1 MRGQRF
7 RRLFRLDRFGKRMDD
22 GLEDEVR
29 FHLETREAQLR
40 RAGLS
45 PEEARAEARRG
56 FGDPDRVREECRDID
71 RWGVY
76 RRAMAELLGDL
87 LQDVRLSA
95 RGLARSR
102 GYTFVVLLSLAV
114 GIGINTAALTAIDA
128 FWFAPVPGVTGQDR
142 VVELVV
148 VDRGSEEWA
157 WPYPDFEDVRAASIP
172 LEGLAGWAERDLTLG
187 AHDAGRRVRTAY
199 VTPEFFPVL
208 GVVPTLGRGFRPD
221 EGTGP
226 GQHAVVVLGHD
237 LWQEEFE
244 GDPGVIGRSVVLNR
258 EPYTI
263 VGVAPEGFRGPRPT
277 LGSTHLWVP
286 FVQHP
291 YLAEESADLRG
302 RAAFWIGAVGRLRA
316 GVTRGE
322 VESAVRTVFGRLAAA
337 YPESNAERTVKVASF
352 KRFPAQNRLLDALAV
367 GSLVALLVLVLLI
380 ICANLAGMALARS
393 AAREQE
399 IAVRLA
405 LGSGRL
411 RLARHLM
418 LEAVLLAVVGG
429 GVGTAVAIVA
439 MGTVSPTSLGIV
451 APDIR
456 FEISGVI
463 VTASLTL
470 TLLAALTLGL
480 PQALRFSRPELVTTI
495 KDDTGGGGRRVGRM
509 QRFAASAQTGV
520 ALVGLVLGALFF
532 RSLGSM
538 DRTDQGFEPQG
549 MVVTDFR
556 TGVLSSALMDLAAE
570 GYPTLKGGGGA
581 FLERLSAALSLVP
594 GVTAVAFADG
604 VPLDRSLARTMVFRA
619 DRPDDPG
626 GGLTVEHTRVGE
638 GYLDAVGATLIR
650 GRDVAAT
657 DDPTSEP
664 VVLVTTSLAERL
676 WPGEDPLGRP
686 LLRSVGREER
696 QKATVVGVV
705 ADMASSRAG
714 ERRPQVFVPMRQ
726 EYRARLMI
734 VLRTES
740 DGAVLTDALRSA
752 LRSVDPALPMPRLVS
767 GRSMEEQSTQE
778 QRAAATMGGGLGLMV
793 LLLSAMGV
801 YGVVAMTVA
810 SRTREIGVR
819 MAMGASRGGVLCI
832 VLRDALRLT
841 APGLAVGALVAGASA
856 SAMRSMLLGVSPVD
870 PPSFLAAGGVLLAVV
885 LLASFV
891 PARRASGIDPM
902 EALRAE

>member
-1 MRGQRF
+1 MRGQRL

-22 GLEDEVR
+22 SLDDEVR

-45 PEEARAEARRG
+45 PEEARTEARRG

-71 RWGVY
+71 RRGVR
-76 RRAMAELLGDL
+76 RRARAEYLGDL
-87 LQDVRLSA
+87 LHDVRLVA

-114 GIGINTAALTAIDA
+114 GIGINTAAFTAIDA

-142 VVELVV
+142 IVELVV

-157 WPYPDFEDVRAASIP
+157 WTLPDFEDVRAAPIP
-172 LEGLAGWAERDLTLG
+172 LEALAAWADRDLTLG
-187 AHDAGRRVRTAY
+187 GHDGGRRVRTAY
-199 VTPEFFPVL
+199 VTPEYFPVF
-208 GVVPTLGRGFRPD
+208 GVVPAIGRGFLPE

-258 EPYTI
+258 EPYTV

-277 LGSTHLWVP
+277 MGTTHLWVP

-291 YLAEESADLRG
+291 YLADEGSDVRG
-302 RAAFWIGAVGRLRA
+302 RGAFWISTAGRLRA
-316 GVTRGE
+316 GASREE

-337 YPESNAERTVKVASF
+337 YPETNGERTVKVADYR
-352 KRFPAQNRLLDALAV
+352 RFPAQNRIWDAVAV
-367 GSLVALLVLVLLI
+367 GGLVALLVLVLLI

-405 LGSGRL
+405 LGSGRF

-418 LEAVLLAVVGG
+418 LESLLLALVGG
-429 GVGTAVAIVA
+429 GVGMAVAVVA
-439 MGTVSPTSLGIV
+439 MGTVSPASIGIV

-456 FEISGVI
+456 FEVSGII
-463 VTASLTL
+463 VSASLAL

-480 PQALRFSRPELVTTI
+480 LPAVRFSRPELVTAL
-495 KDDTGGGGRRVGRM
+495 KDDTGGGRRRVGRM
-509 QRFAASAQTGV
+509 QRFAASAQAGV
-520 ALVGLVLGALFF
+520 ALAGLVTGALFF
-532 RSLGSM
+532 RSLGAM
-538 DRTDQGFEPQG
+538 DRTDQGFDPQG
-549 MVVTDFR
+549 MVVTDSR

-570 GYPTLKGGGGA
+570 GYPTLEQGGGA
-581 FLERLSAALSLVP
+581 FMERLHTALSSVP
-594 GVTAVAFADG
+594 GVTAVAFGDG
-604 VPLDRSLARTMVFRA
+604 VPLDRSPARTALFRA
-619 DRPDDPG
+619 DRPDDAG
-626 GGLTVEHTRVGE
+626 GGLTVEYTRVSE
-638 GYLDAVGATLIR
+638 GYLDAVGATVVR

-657 DDPTSEP
+657 DDATSEP
-664 VVLVTTSLAERL
+664 VVLVTASVAERL

-686 LLRSVGREER
+686 LLRSVGQGER
-696 QKATVVGVV
+696 RQATVVGVV
-705 ADMASSRAG
+705 ADMASARAG
-714 ERRPQVFVPMRQ
+714 ERRPQLFVPVRQ
-726 EYRARLMI
+726 EYRARLMV
-734 VLRTES
+734 VLRT
-740 DGAVLTDALRSA
+740 DGDVAALADPVRSA
-752 LRSVDPALPMPRLVS
+752 LRSVDPALPVPRLVS
-767 GRSMEEQSTQE
+767 GATMVEQSTQE
-778 QRAAATMGGGLGLMV
+778 QSGAARMGGGLGLLV

-819 MAMGASRGGVLCI
+819 MAMGASRGSVLGI

-870 PPSFLAAGGVLLAVV
+870 PPSFLAAGGVLLVV
-885 LLASFV
+885 ILLASFV

-902 EALRAE
+902 EALRSE